1 MVQNFAKKT
10 QRRIK
15 ENQLKPELRPSP
27 LTVDSSFTEVKN
39 FLRNFLKYIK
49 SGEQTSGFNGLVFE
63 IASNNLDHF
72 WMTLLKGWEF
82 SETTNLKEF
91 IFMVDTIANDRFS
104 INTIRKEM
112 LDLKQDKNEN
122 STEYLNKI
130 QQLMG
135 ISDWYNISATEATC
149 LIFQIGVKC
158 DKSRK
163 ICSEFMKQ
171 FPEGDIHKLKDQL
184 KVVDALKSKGSK
196 ENCLTCGK

>member
-1 MVQNFAKKT
+1 MK
-10 QRRIK
+10 
-15 ENQLKPELRPSP
+15 
-27 LTVDSSFTEVKN
+27 
-39 FLRNFLKYIK
+39 
-49 SGEQTSGFNGLVFE
+49 
-63 IASNNLDHF
+63 
-72 WMTLLKGWEF
+72 EF
-82 SETTNLKEF
+82 S
-91 IFMVDTIANDRFS
+91 FMVNTIAKDRFS

-122 STEYLNKI
+122 PTEYLNKI

-158 DKSRK
+158 AKSRK

-184 KVVDALKSKGSK
+184 KVVDALKTKGAK
-196 ENCLTCGK
+196 ENCLSCGKQGHLKINCWGKCPACGGFDHRAGDCQLSPEKVKKREKRKKRRIKNKINRRIKSKLNFELVRR